1 MKTLITGLVCLVV
14 GGVIGQ
20 MSLHSKAE
28 IPPGKISASSGSEL
42 SATRRLAHEIEVPII
57 RLKDTPIDEALDYLR
72 VRSRKDGG
80 ANSSS
85 ADDRLAF
92 VLVDPSKTARR
103 LDLSHQRVKMD
114 KLCERI
120 AELSGLSVAFEEDAI
135 VFRAK

>member
-14 GGVIGQ
+14 GGVISQ
-20 MSLHSKAE
+20 MVFRSKPE
-28 IPPGKISASSGSEL
+28 IPLATASSGSEL
-42 SATRRLAHEIEVPII
+42 SATRRSAQEIEVPII
-57 RLKDTPIDEALDYLR
+57 RLEDTPIEEALDYLR
-72 VRSRKDGG
+72 VRSRKNSG

-92 VLVDPSKTARR
+92 VLVDPNKTARR
-103 LDLSHQRVKMD
+103 MDLSHQRVKMD

-120 AELSGLSVAFEEDAI
+120 AELSGLNVAFEEDAI